1 VKVDLVADVGNSRI
15 KWGRCLGGAV
25 AATASL
31 PPADPA
37 AWEKQLQ
44 HWGVIGSPNWAIGSV
59 HPENQEGFLDWLQ
72 GRGDAVRL
80 LNRYDQL
87 PIEVLADPPE
97 RVGVDRLFNAV
108 AANAR
113 LRRGAKGRRGRPAVV
128 IDAGTAVTV
137 DLLSPAGA
145 FMGGAIFP
153 GRRLMAAALHD
164 YTALLPLVAGAATT
178 PPPVGANTV
187 VAIEAG
193 IHHAVAGGI
202 NQLVRRQLAAHYP
215 RAGRPARPAVFLTG
229 GDAALLE
236 HSIDHR
242 ALLWPEMTLEG
253 LRISAE
259 ALLGADL

>member
-1 VKVDLVADVGNSRI
+1 MNVDLVADVGNSRI
-15 KWGRCLGGAV
+15 KWGRCLGEAV

-31 PPADPA
+31 PAADPS
-37 AWEKQLQ
+37 AWDKQLQ
-44 HWGVIGSPNWAIGSV
+44 SWGVTGSLSWVIGSVQPDSL
-59 HPENQEGFLDWLQ
+59 EGFLGWLRD
-72 GRGDAVRL
+72 RGDAVRL

-108 AANAR
+108 AANVR
-113 LRRGAKGRRGRPAVV
+113 LRRGLKGRRGRPAVV

-137 DLLSPAGA
+137 DWLSPTGA

-164 YTALLPLVAGAATT
+164 YTALLPLVAGIETT
-178 PPPVGANTV
+178 PAPVGTNTV
-187 VAIEAG
+187 AAIEAG

-202 NQLVRRQLAAHYP
+202 NQLIRRQLAAYSP
-215 RAGRPARPAVFLTG
+215 RVDHPARPAVFLTG

-236 HSIDHR
+236 HSIDNR
-242 ALLWPEMTLEG
+242 ALLWQEMTLEG

-259 ALLGADL
+259 ALP

>member
-1 VKVDLVADVGNSRI
+1 MNVDLVADVGNSRI
-15 KWGRCLGGAV
+15 KWGRCLEGAV

-37 AWEKQLQ
+37 VWEEQLQ
-44 HWGVIGSPNWAIGSV
+44 SWGVSGSPTWAIGSV
-59 HPENQEGFLDWLQ
+59 HPALLEGFLDWLH
-72 GRGDAVRL
+72 GRGDAGRV

-108 AANAR
+108 AANDR
-113 LRRGAKGRRGRPAVV
+113 LRRGVRSRRGRPAVV

-145 FMGGAIFP
+145 FVGGAIFP
-153 GRRLMAAALHD
+153 GRRLMAGALHD

-178 PPPVGANTV
+178 PPPVGANTAA
-187 VAIEAG
+187 AIEAG

-202 NQLVRRQLAAHYP
+202 NQLIRWQLAAHYP
-215 RAGRPARPAVFLTG
+215 RVDPPVRPAVFLTG
-229 GDAALLE
+229 GDATLLE
-236 HSIDHR
+236 NSIDNR

-259 ALLGADL
+259 ALP